1 MITTKARL
9 QKFFKYDVNDV
20 KAALC
25 ISGYIDTGIM
35 SSKFLG
41 MTEGL
46 FCYQVQFVDDGKLS
60 TGNVYIKYDPSTER
74 ISAEF

>member
-1 MITTKARL
+1 MIITKARL
-9 QKFFKYDVNDV
+9 QKFFKYSTHDI

-25 ISGYIDTGIM
+25 ISGYIDTGII

-46 FCYQVQFVDDGKLS
+46 FCYKVQFEDDGKLS
-60 TGNVYIKYDPSTER
+60 TGNVYIKYDPDTEK